1 VKNSKLTIAPPTKGG
16 STEPGTERALT
27 GRRVVVIVLSN
38 YLNDPRVRR
47 AAEALSEEGMI
58 VEVICA
64 SGSKQEPVRE
74 RFNGVEILRIPIRHR
89 RGGKLGYLF
98 EYLGFLTVC
107 LVLVAFRSLTRR
119 YDLVHVHNMPDVLV
133 FSALAP
139 KLLGAKIVLDLHD
152 PMPELMQSI
161 YGMGEASKG
170 VRLLKALEK
179 LSISFADE
187 VITVN
192 KTCRKIFSSRSC
204 PPEKVC
210 VVMNSPDEKVFAFRP
225 PSVAP
230 AALKT
235 RPFVVMYHGALVE
248 RHGLALAVEAIARVR
263 QTVPNIEL
271 RIHGDR
277 TSYLEQVLALVR
289 ERGYQDWVHYLGPK
303 KLDQIVQAIDEC
315 DLGVIPNQRSIFTL
329 INTPTRIFEFLS
341 RGKPVIA
348 PSAPGVLEY
357 FGKEALVSFELGDV
371 ADLADKVEFVI
382 RNPEEVRQIT
392 ERGQEVCLAHRWSRE
407 RECLVGLIHN
417 LLVGKS
423 ASGVV
428 QSTPSIY

>member
-1 VKNSKLTIAPPTKGG
+1 VKNPKSTVAPLPKGE
-16 STEPGTERALT
+16 SAEPVKGRTLS
-27 GRRVVVIVLSN
+27 GRRAVVIVLSN

-64 SGSKQEPVRE
+64 SGSKEEPARE
-74 RFNGVEILRIPIRHR
+74 RFNGVEILRVPIRHR
-89 RGGKLGYLF
+89 RGGKLRYLF

-107 LVLVAFRSLTRR
+107 FGLLALRSLTRR
-119 YDLVHVHNMPDVLV
+119 YDLVHVNNMPDVLV
-133 FSALAP
+133 FSALVP
-139 KLLGAKIVLDLHD
+139 KLLGAKVVLDLHD

-161 YGMGEASKG
+161 YGMGEASRG

-192 KTCRKIFSSRSC
+192 KTCRNIFSSRSC
-204 PPEKVC
+204 APEKVC

-225 PSVAP
+225 PSVSPP
-230 AALKT
+230 AVQT

-248 RHGLALAVEAIARVR
+248 RHGLALAVEAIGRVR

-271 RIHGDR
+271 RVHGER
-277 TSYLEQVLALVR
+277 TAYLEQVLALVR
-289 ERGYQDWVHYLGPK
+289 DQGYQDWVHYVGPK

-371 ADLADKVEFVI
+371 DDLARKVEFVI
-382 RNPEEVRQIT
+382 RNPEKVRQIT
-392 ERGQEVCLAHRWSRE
+392 ERGQEVCFAHRWSRE
-407 RECLVGLIHN
+407 RECLVGLIRN
-417 LLVGKS
+417 LLVGKC

>member
-1 VKNSKLTIAPPTKGG
+1 MPVEPT
-16 STEPGTERALT
+16 EARPLT
-27 GRRVVVIVLSN
+27 GKRVVVIVLSS
-38 YLNDPRVRR
+38 YPNDPRVRR

-64 SGSKQEPVRE
+64 KRSKEERASD
-74 RFNGVEILRIPIRHR
+74 RFNGVEILRVPFRHR

-107 LVLVAFRSLTRR
+107 LLVVAFRSLTRR

-133 FSALAP
+133 FSALVP
-139 KLLGAKIVLDLHD
+139 KLLGAKVVLDLHD
-152 PMPELMQSI
+152 PMPELMQTI
-161 YGMGEASKG
+161 FGIDEASRG
-170 VRLLKALEK
+170 VRLLKTLER
-179 LSISFADE
+179 LSISFADAA
-187 VITVN
+187 VTVN
-192 KTCRKIFSSRSC
+192 KTCRNIFASRSC
-204 PPEKVC
+204 PAAKVC
-210 VVMNSPDEKVFAFRP
+210 VVMNSPDERVFAFRP
-225 PSVAP
+225 PFAAP
-230 AALKT
+230 LSSET

-248 RHGLALAVEAIARVR
+248 RHGLGLAVEAISRVR
-263 QTVPNIEL
+263 ERLPYIEL
-271 RIHGDR
+271 RVHGDR

-289 ERGYQDWVHYLGPK
+289 ERGYQDWVHYLGSK
-303 KLDQIVQAIDEC
+303 RLDQIVEAIDEC

-357 FGKEALVSFELGDV
+357 FGKDALVSFELGDA
-371 ADLADKVEFVI
+371 ADLARKVEFVI
-382 RNPEEVRQIT
+382 RNPDEVRQIT

-407 RECLVGLIHN
+407 REGLVGLIED
-417 LLVGKS
+417 LLVGKC
-423 ASGVV
+423 ASDLE